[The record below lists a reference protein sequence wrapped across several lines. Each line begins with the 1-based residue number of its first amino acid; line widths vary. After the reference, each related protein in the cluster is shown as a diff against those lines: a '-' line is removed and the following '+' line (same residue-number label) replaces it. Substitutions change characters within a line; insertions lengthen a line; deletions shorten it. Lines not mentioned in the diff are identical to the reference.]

1 MKQSFSSL
9 ILIVAVLLASCS
21 EVPENTDPVLGIWY
35 KPVQVSA
42 ETQQVITKEE
52 WIFNDVYLGRYQV
65 YNNNSV
71 VFFTD
76 FQWEQIDGTYT
87 ISYPGT
93 ELPEQN
99 ARMVMMEEQE
109 VLQDEQGEILA
120 IRQ

>member
-1 MKQSFSSL
+1 M
-9 ILIVAVLLASCS
+9 VVLLTSCS
-21 EVPENTDPVLGIWY
+21 KVPENTDPVLGIWY
-35 KPVQVSA
+35 KPVLVSA

-52 WIFNDVYLGRYQV
+52 WVFNDVYLGRYQV

-71 VFFTD
+71 IFFTD

-93 ELPEQN
+93 DIPEQN

-109 VLQDEQGEILA
+109 VLQDNNGDILA
-120 IRQ
+120 FRQ